1 MLTEPASY
9 IHARNNTRR
18 KELTDKALTK
28 LFCCAGWSVTI
39 VVRISQNYS
48 NEKSRS
54 SLMSEVIRSKRI
66 DSHGF
71 GERM

>member
-9 IHARNNTRR
+9 IHARNNTQR

-39 VVRISQNYS
+39 VVRCFVSWGTVLECISKAQ
-48 NEKSRS
+48 
-54 SLMSEVIRSKRI
+54 
-66 DSHGF
+66 
-71 GERM
+71 